1 MSVLNRLVIVISIV
15 TLFMSNIAGARDP
28 RPDLVLPD
36 DGRPIVQIALLLDTS
51 NSMDGLINQAR
62 SQLWKIVNEF
72 SNCRRD
78 GQIPRLQV
86 ALFEYGND
94 SLPVTEGYIRQVVPL
109 TTDLDLLS
117 EKLFALK
124 TNGGSEYCG
133 EVISVATRVLDW
145 SNDRRA
151 YKAIFIAGNE
161 PFTQGNVDYKS
172 ACASAIARGVVVNT
186 IHCGPEDVGRQ
197 GQWTDGA
204 KRGEGRSMN
213 IDQDRAHVAIV
224 APQDEEINRLS
235 VELNVTYIP
244 YGKEGEVA
252 SRRQV
257 AQDQLALENAPAGAS
272 VERAVAKSSRQYDN
286 ARWDLVDAERDGKV
300 DLDKLDAKD
309 LPEAMQT
316 LAPAERRAYVEQ
328 QGAKRAEIQAKIK
341 ALNEDRV
348 KYVAVKEKEN
358 TTATGTDTL
367 DSAIVKAV
375 REQIAEKGFETKKEE

>member
-15 TLFMSNIAGARDP
+15 TLFMSSIAGARDP

-36 DGRPIVQIALLLDTS
+36 DGRPVVQIALLLDTS

-257 AQDQLALENAPAGAS
+257 AQDQLATENAMAGAS

-316 LAPAERRAYVEQ
+316 LAPRERRAYVEQ

-348 KYVAVKEKEN
+348 KYVAVKEMET

-375 REQIAEKGFETKKEE
+375 REQIAEKGFEMKKEE

>member
-1 MSVLNRLVIVISIV
+1 MSVLNRLVIAISIV
-15 TLFMSNIAGARDP
+15 TLFMSSIAGARDP

-161 PFTQGNVDYKS
+161 PFTQGNVDYRS

-348 KYVAVKEKEN
+348 EYVAVKEKEN
-358 TTATGTDTL
+358 TTTTGTDTL

-375 REQIAEKGFETKKEE
+375 REQIAEKGFEMKKEE

>member
-15 TLFMSNIAGARDP
+15 TLFMSSIAGARDP

-36 DGRPIVQIALLLDTS
+36 DGRPVVQIALLLDTS

-161 PFTQGNVDYKS
+161 PFTQGNVDYRS

-235 VELNVTYIP
+235 IELNVTYIP

-257 AQDQLALENAPAGAS
+257 AQDKLATENAMAGAS

-316 LAPAERRAYVEQ
+316 LAPRERRAYVEQ

-358 TTATGTDTL
+358 TNATGTDTL

-375 REQIAEKGFETKKEE
+375 REQIAEKGFEMKKEE

>member
-15 TLFMSNIAGARDP
+15 TLFMSSIAGARDP

-161 PFTQGNVDYKS
+161 PFTQGNVDYRS

-197 GQWTDGA
+197 GQWIDGA

-235 VELNVTYIP
+235 IELNVTYIP

-348 KYVAVKEKEN
+348 KYVAVKEKES

-375 REQIAEKGFETKKEE
+375 REQIAEKGFEMKKEE

>member
-1 MSVLNRLVIVISIV
+1 MSVFNRLVIAISIV
-15 TLFMSNIAGARDP
+15 TLFMSSIAGARDP

-133 EVISVATRVLDW
+133 EVITVATRVLDW

-161 PFTQGNVDYKS
+161 PFTQGNVDYRS

-316 LAPAERRAYVEQ
+316 LAPRERRAYVEQ

-348 KYVAVKEKEN
+348 KYVAVKEKES
-358 TTATGTDTL
+358 TTTTGTDTL

-375 REQIAEKGFETKKEE
+375 REQIAEKGFEMKKEE